1 MRKGPGCPGPSL
13 GSRTVAADAASGMT
27 PLGRA
32 DLRSGRALLALRRFE
47 FHGLSFFER
56 LVAVHLDL
64 GVMGEQILA
73 AILRRDESEALRVVE
88 PLHGAFSHFQLPSLS
103 ICPDATLPET
113 GKDQG
118 GN

>member
-1 MRKGPGCPGPSL
+1 MKKARVPGPL
-13 GSRTVAADAASGMT
+13 PWIPDRYRRCGVRDAA
-27 PLGRA
+27 LGRA